1 MRLSFVKGKP
11 RVVLLLGCLLFLLPA
26 DALAGVPRDLV
37 SELES
42 VVEEGLGSD
51 NPEARA
57 WALRAKT
64 LLGRSARSLL
74 SDNQDNT
81 DLLVRVFAG
90 VGLLEL
96 GNRDGAGVLSGELN
110 GAGAASRNRI
120 LNRYVRHLSERDQ
133 TRVLEAALEAATEA
147 SVVRD
152 LVAYIALH
160 GHGDVYELME
170 RAARAD
176 AETRELY
183 VNAAVASGRLEAVAL
198 ARQLSRSGTPEVRLS
213 AVSIAQQIPS
223 DESRSLLEELIH
235 DSDSAVAI
243 AAALSL
249 APVGVTPAYER
260 LAELANSGSPEQQ
273 IAALEAIRDGQPS
286 LLELSVLTGML
297 EATEDANLRRRI
309 YEAIGATASNEAYQ
323 LLVGMIEGTVYDDRV
338 DGVAGLGYTGRAS
351 AAPMLGDVLLGG
363 GGQDLRLTAAEALG
377 HLEQSAAN
385 EFLLEALQRERGG
398 AVKVAVIRALASAP
412 SEEAMWPL
420 AFQLSNDEEEVV
432 EATLLTLR
440 ALGAVAI
447 ASQVENAA
455 ISHRNA
461 QVRWTATLV
470 LFSLDPEVG
479 AIRLNQALD
488 RPPEG
493 FMADIDALPEG
504 PRTEAYRRLVR
515 HSNPD
520 IRVVAISRIL
530 SDGESALPVLRELM
544 EPATPSDIRQMVADT
559 LTAFRD
565 TADLPMFHELSET
578 SHRTMRYQALEAIV
592 ELASPDSETLLRG
605 LLDSTDLERR
615 VMAVY
620 GLWKMAAN

>member
-1 MRLSFVKGKP
+1 VT
-11 RVVLLLGCLLFLLPA
+11 
-26 DALAGVPRDLV
+26 
-37 SELES
+37 ELES

-133 TRVLEAALEAATEA
+133 TRVLEGALDAATES

-152 LVAYIALH
+152 LVGYIALH

-170 RAARAD
+170 RAAQSE
-176 AETRELY
+176 AEIRELY
-183 VNAAVASGRLEAVAL
+183 VQAAVSSGRSEAVAL
-198 ARQLSRSGTPEVRLS
+198 ARRLSRSGTPEVRLS
-213 AVSIAQQIPS
+213 AISIAQQITS
-223 DESRSLLEELIH
+223 DESRTLLEELIH
-235 DSDSAVAI
+235 DSDTSVAM

-249 APVGVTPAYER
+249 APVGVTAAYER
-260 LAELANSGSPEQQ
+260 LAELAGSGTPEQQ
-273 IAALEAIRDGQPS
+273 TAALEAIRDGQPS
-286 LLELSVLTGML
+286 LLDMNVLTGML
-297 EATEDANLRRRI
+297 EATEDAALKRRI
-309 YEAIGATASNEAYQ
+309 YEAIGATGSDEAYQ
-323 LLVGMIEGTVYDDRV
+323 LLVGMIEETVYEDRV

-351 AAPMLGDVLLGG
+351 AAPMLGEVLLGG
-363 GGQDLRLTAAEALG
+363 GGEELRLTAAEALG
-377 HLEQSAAN
+377 HLEQGAAN

-432 EATLLTLR
+432 QATLLTLQ

-447 ASQVENAA
+447 SSQVENAA
-455 ISHRNA
+455 LSHRNA

-504 PRTEAYRRLVR
+504 PRNEAYRRLVR

-530 SDGESALPVLRELM
+530 AGGESALPILRELM
-544 EPATPSDIRQMVADT
+544 EPAIPSDIRQMVADT
-559 LTAFRD
+559 LTAFRESS
-565 TADLPMFHELSET
+565 DLPMFHELSET

-620 GLWKMAAN
+620 GLWKMAEN